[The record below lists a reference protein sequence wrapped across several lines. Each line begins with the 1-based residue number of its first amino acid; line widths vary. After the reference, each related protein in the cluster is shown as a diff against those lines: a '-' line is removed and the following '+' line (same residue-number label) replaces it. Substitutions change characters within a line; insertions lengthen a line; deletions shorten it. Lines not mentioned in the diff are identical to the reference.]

1 MIGLLL
7 SLLVILLL
15 LLLLL
20 ANVVIRML
28 LLLLVVDVLM
38 MMTGWPLAIVV
49 IDSVI
54 IAYSSTG
61 GVRRWFVAIATLLLC
76 FISGHHFTLWTRLDW
91 MISLTDKIFSYSA
104 VALTLAGLGPTGRKE
119 TTLCCCCLCLPTIHS
134 LVACLFGSSHSLV
147 PSSILIG
154 LSNAL
159 LVGAFNPFP
168 RPAPPNRQ
176 QQTLIFKFAAWIIL
190 LLYFHSFIQTT

>member
-1 MIGLLL
+1 
-7 SLLVILLL
+7 
-15 LLLLL
+15 
-20 ANVVIRML
+20 
-28 LLLLVVDVLM
+28 
-38 MMTGWPLAIVV
+38 
-49 IDSVI
+49 
-54 IAYSSTG
+54 
-61 GVRRWFVAIATLLLC
+61 
-76 FISGHHFTLWTRLDW
+76 

-159 LVGAFNPFP
+159 LVGAFNPVP
-168 RPAPPNRQ
+168 RPAPPHPTDSNKLLFLSLQ
-176 QQTLIFKFAAWIIL
+176 LGLFCCFTLIFSYRRHRCDRSFVQDFCQKLPFL
-190 LLYFHSFIQTT
+190 LTYANRRV